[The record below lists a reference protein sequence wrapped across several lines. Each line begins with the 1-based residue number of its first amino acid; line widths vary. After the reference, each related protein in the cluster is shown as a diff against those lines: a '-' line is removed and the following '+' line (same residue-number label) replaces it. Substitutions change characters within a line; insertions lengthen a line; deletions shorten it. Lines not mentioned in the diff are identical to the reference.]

1 MSLSAGPRSSRESS
15 FDVSGAYGWIS
26 FAALMMFLLGGF
38 HVILGLVALLD
49 DGQFEAPD
57 SKLVVSADY
66 TAWGWV
72 HLLGG
77 INVILAAAAL
87 FTGKLW
93 ARIVGVVA
101 AAVSAVV
108 CIAFLSAF
116 PIWATI
122 MIAMDIVI
130 IYAITVHGGE
140 MKET

>member
-1 MSLSAGPRSSRESS
+1 MFLTAGPRSSRESS
-15 FDVSGAYGWIS
+15 FDVSGGYGWVA

-57 SKLVVSADY
+57 SRLVVSADY

-77 INVILAAAAL
+77 IIVMLAAAAL